1 MPAESKLP
9 DLLAC
14 PRCDKS
20 PLSTAARTGALRCDA
35 CQVDFPLIGGI
46 PWLFAEPQYSLGEWR
61 NRLHFL
67 LKRLGQ
73 DVRRIEFELRDQTL
87 HSLTRKRLELQSEAL
102 REHKDL
108 LQKILE
114 PMDVQASQTGYESFL
129 ALRTRLPSDQGLNT
143 YYPNVHRDW
152 SWGDEENRAS
162 FEQVQQIL
170 DGNDAIG
177 STLVLGSGAGRLAY
191 DLHMNC
197 RADTTVAMDFNPL
210 LLLVADRI
218 TRGETLEMYEFPIA
232 PRSMDDNAVMRELS
246 AGAPVRDDFH
256 LVFGDALRPPFASAA
271 YDTVVTPWLI
281 DILTEDLPVLAA
293 RINRLLKSGGRWIN
307 FGSLTFASP
316 LFAKRYSPEETLA
329 IVEDSAFQAPLVSE
343 VTIPYMCSPASRH
356 SRRETVFTFSARKK
370 DDAPAPPRHKALPD
384 WIVTGRDSIP
394 LLPSFK
400 TQATTTRIYGYLMSL
415 IDGKRS
421 IKDLAKIME
430 EQKLMLRQE
439 AEPAIRT
446 FLTRMYDD
454 SRRQT
459 GF

>member
-1 MPAESKLP
+1 M
-9 DLLAC
+9 
-14 PRCDKS
+14 
-20 PLSTAARTGALRCDA
+20 RCDA

-46 PWLFAEPQYSLGEWR
+46 PWLFAEPLYTLGEWR
-61 NRLHFL
+61 NRLHYL

-87 HSLTRKRLELQSEAL
+87 HALTRKRLEWQSTAL
-102 REHKDL
+102 REHKDS
-108 LQKILE
+108 LQRILE
-114 PMDVQASQTGYESFL
+114 PMDVQSSQTEYESFL

-162 FEQVQQIL
+162 FEQIHQIL
-170 DGNDAIG
+170 GGNDDIG
-177 STLVLGSGAGRLAY
+177 DTLVLGAGAGRLAY
-191 DLHMNC
+191 ELHMNC
-197 RADTTVAMDFNPL
+197 RAGTTIAMDFNPL

-218 TRGETLEMYEFPIA
+218 MRGETLELYEFPIA
-232 PRSMDDNAVMRELS
+232 PRSMEDIAVMRKLS
-246 AGAPVRDDFH
+246 AGSPVHDDFY
-256 LVFGDALRPPFASAA
+256 LVFGDALRPPFASGRF
-271 YDTVVTPWLI
+271 DTVVTPWVI

-293 RINRLLKSGGRWIN
+293 RINNLLKAGGRWIN
-307 FGSLTFASP
+307 FGSLTFANP
-316 LFAKRYSPEETLA
+316 AFAKRYSPEETLA
-329 IVEDSAFQAPLVSE
+329 IVEESAFQSPLVAE
-343 VTIPYMCSPASRH
+343 ATIPYMCSPASRH
-356 SRRETVFTFSARKK
+356 SRRETVLTFSATKK
-370 DDAPAPPRHKALPD
+370 DKVAAPPRHKALPD
-384 WIVTGRDSIP
+384 WIVTGRQPIP

-421 IKDLAKIME
+421 IRDMAKIME
-430 EQKLMLRQE
+430 EQKLMSRQE